1 MRLCYGAVMRSRGS
15 VDNELMIGEKEPIE
29 PGDEAMGQEV
39 GFPTFRCIRRVTS
52 LDVENL
58 EDE

>member
-1 MRLCYGAVMRSRGS
+1 MRSRGS